1 MEMTGEVT
9 IPAPRQRVW
18 EGLND
23 PETLRQAIPG
33 CEKID
38 KISDTEL
45 TATVTAKVGPVKASF
60 QGKVTLS
67 DIDEPNGYR
76 ISGEGKGGVGFAKG
90 GATVKLADA
99 EGGGTKLSYT
109 VDAQV
114 GGKLAQLGS
123 RLIDGTA
130 KSLANDFFGRF
141 AALVTPPTEAEVQEE
156 VEEGLVPP
164 PPMPVPDED
173 VALDK
178 AIEQSRALPPWIWM
192 GGLVLL
198 IGLVLLLVTY
208 M

>member
-23 PETLRQAIPG
+23 TETLRQAIPG
-33 CEKID
+33 CEKIE
-38 KISDTEL
+38 KTSDTEF
-45 TATVTAKVGPVKASF
+45 TATVVAKVGPVKASF

-67 DIDEPNGYR
+67 DIDPPNGYR

-90 GATVKLADA
+90 GATVTLTDAD
-99 EGGGTKLSYT
+99 GGTRLAYT

-130 KSLANDFFGRF
+130 KSMANDFFGRF
-141 AALVTPPTEAEVQEE
+141 AALVSDPTETEIEEE
-156 VEEGLVPP
+156 VREGLVPP
-164 PPMPVPDED
+164 PPEGVPDED

-178 AIEQSRALPPWIWM
+178 AIEQSRALPPWIWI
-192 GGLVLL
+192 GGTVLL
-198 IGLVLLLVTY
+198 IALILVLVTY

>member
-1 MEMTGEVT
+1 MEMSGEVT

-23 PETLRQAIPG
+23 TETLRQAIPG
-33 CEKID
+33 CEKIE
-38 KISDTEL
+38 KTSDTEF
-45 TATVTAKVGPVKASF
+45 TATVVAKVGPVKASF

-67 DIDEPNGYR
+67 DIDPPNGYR

-90 GATVKLADA
+90 GAAVTLTDAD
-99 EGGGTKLSYT
+99 GGTRLAYR

-130 KSLANDFFGRF
+130 KSMANDFFGRF
-141 AALVTPPTEAEVQEE
+141 AALVSPPTETELEEE
-156 VEEGLVPP
+156 VREGLVPP
-164 PPMPVPDED
+164 PPEGVPDED

-178 AIEQSRALPPWIWM
+178 AIEQSRALPPWIWI
-192 GGLVLL
+192 GGTVLL
-198 IGLVLLLVTY
+198 IALVLVLVTY